1 MKMGKKHFTKEQ
13 QEELSANP
21 YIEKISD
28 TTITYTKGFREIFM
42 VEYQSGKSP
51 SQILRNM
58 NIDPRL
64 LGKRRIDSIVQR
76 IKQYE
81 LRPEGCKDTRGSN
94 QGRPSTRELS
104 DQDKIKQLEQKISYL
119 KQENNF
125 LKKNMQLD
133 LQVEWEYKRRHP
145 SNSGSLKN

>member
-1 MKMGKKHFTKEQ
+1 MEKKHFTKEQ
-13 QEELSANP
+13 QEELNRNR

-28 TTITYTKGFREIFM
+28 TTITYTKDFRETFM
-42 VEYQSGKSP
+42 MEYQSGKYP
-51 SQILRNM
+51 SQILMNM
-58 NIDPRL
+58 NINPHL

-81 LRPEGCKDTRGSN
+81 LRPEGCNDTRGSN
-94 QGRPSTRELS
+94 QGRPSTKELS
-104 DQDKIKQLEQKISYL
+104 DQEKIKKLKERISYL

-133 LQVEWEYKRRHP
+133 RQVEWEYKRRHP
-145 SNSGSLKN
+145 SNSSSLKN